1 MHVKLTSKLK
11 IVKLTSKLKVNINNN
26 NQLGPKDERVDK
38 YKTPFQSSAFNDK
51 CNCQEANLI

>member
-26 NQLGPKDERVDK
+26 NQLGPRDERVDK
-38 YKTPFQSSAFNDK
+38 YETPFQSTEFNDK
-51 CNCQEANLI
+51 YN